1 MPIYEYKCEDCGVES
16 EEMLHWSER
25 DVPINTPCTCG
36 GKVHLKMSLSSF
48 QLKGGGWYS
57 DGYGTPPPA
66 GEVGPPPPPPT
77 VSEANAIMDAAKAKA
92 EKK

>member
-1 MPIYEYKCEDCGVES
+1 
-16 EEMLHWSER
+16 
-25 DVPINTPCTCG
+25 
-36 GKVHLKMSLSSF
+36 MSLSSF